1 MIAGNTARARVL
13 ADLRKGGRSMP
24 CKDSLVAATA
34 PANNLTIVTRKRR
47 AFENAGV
54 KLIDPFA

>member
-1 MIAGNTARARVL
+1 
-13 ADLRKGGRSMP
+13 MP

-34 PANNLTIVTRKRR
+34 LANNLTIVTRKRR

-54 KLIDPFA
+54 KLIDPFD